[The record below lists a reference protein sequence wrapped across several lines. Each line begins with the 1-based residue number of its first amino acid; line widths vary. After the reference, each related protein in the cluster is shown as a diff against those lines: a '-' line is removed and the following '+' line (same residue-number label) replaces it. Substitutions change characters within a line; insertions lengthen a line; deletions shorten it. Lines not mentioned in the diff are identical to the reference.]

1 MAESLFNP
9 SSIYSNL
16 KQQNLLPQQSA
27 DYSLGNASGSYIP
40 DRNLLFAPNAT
51 DQENRNTLAHEMS
64 HAAQYNLFLP
74 ATKTIAKKKDKTPE
88 EQQFLDAFRKL
99 LPSLKSGAKV
109 SDRKQAIDVQ
119 DKLTEALF
127 KNKSPRDAYNS
138 YRTESQEL
146 QAFGVGNMSQKGQPT
161 NQLQNLHLDPTMASE
176 FSLLMNLYENLGAPL
191 KEEATKRRQTLID
204 KASVKP
210 GRYADIPFSTMY
222 VDPFRDTTK
231 D

>member
-9 SSIYSNL
+9 SSIYNSL
-16 KQQNLLPQQSA
+16 KQQKLLPQQSA
-27 DYSLGNASGSYIP
+27 THSLGSNSGTYLP
-40 DRNLLFAPNAT
+40 DRNLMFAPAVT
-51 DQENRNTLAHEMS
+51 DEDSKNTLAHEMS
-64 HAAQYNLFLP
+64 HAAQHSLLLP
-74 ATKTIAKKKDKTPE
+74 AAEQIAKKSDKTPQ

-99 LPSLKSGAKV
+99 LPSLKSGAKL
-109 SDRKQAIDVQ
+109 SDRLRATKEQ

-127 KNKSPRDAYNS
+127 KNKAPKDAYNS

-146 QAFGVGNMSQKGQPT
+146 QAFGVGSMSQKGQPT
-161 NQLQNLHLDPTMASE
+161 NQLNNRHLDPTMASE

-191 KEEATKRRQTLID
+191 KEEATKQRQTLID
-204 KASVKP
+204 KASAKP

>member
-27 DYSLGNASGSYIP
+27 DYSLGSNSGTYLP
-40 DRNLLFAPNAT
+40 DRNLLFAPDAT
-51 DQENRNTLAHEMS
+51 DQENKNTLAHEMS
-64 HAAQYNLFLP
+64 HAAQHSLLLP
-74 ATKTIAKKKDKTPE
+74 AAKKIAKKTDKTPQ
-88 EQQFLDAFRKL
+88 EQRFLDAFRKL

-109 SDRKQAIDVQ
+109 SDRKQATKEQ

-127 KNKSPRDAYNS
+127 KNKAPKDAYNT
-138 YRTESQEL
+138 YRTQPQEL
-146 QAFGVGNMSQKGQPT
+146 QSFGVGNMSQKGQPT
-161 NQLQNLHLDPTMASE
+161 NQLNNLHLDPTMASE

-191 KEEATKRRQTLID
+191 KEEATKQRQTDIA
-204 KASVKP
+204 KASAKP
-210 GRYADIPFSTMY
+210 GRYADIPFSTVY